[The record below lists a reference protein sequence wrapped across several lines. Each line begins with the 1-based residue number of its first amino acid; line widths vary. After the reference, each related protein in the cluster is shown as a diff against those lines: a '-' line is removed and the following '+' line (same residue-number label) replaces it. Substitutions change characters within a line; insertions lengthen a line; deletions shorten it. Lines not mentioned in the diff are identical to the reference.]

1 MPNDLTSLCMLS
13 RGCCAVVEEVEGRE
27 DLERLKALGIC
38 IGRTVEVIKRGDPLI
53 LKVYGTRIG
62 LSARLAET
70 VRVSPCEHSRR
81 CWEREEAS

>member
-1 MPNDLTSLCMLS
+1 MSHDLSSLVSLP
-13 RGCCAVVEEVEGRE
+13 RGCCAVVDEVEGRE

-38 IGRTVEVIKRGDPLI
+38 IGRTVEVVKCGDPLI

-70 VRVSPCEHSRR
+70 VRVLPCEPSRR
-81 CWEREEAS
+81 CWEREARA